1 MTKTLH
7 GKNYQLDK
15 NLTWTKFSLG
25 LNFHLDENPLDKML
39 LGQKLL
45 GQKVTWT
52 KITWTKI
59 GVPISN

>member
-15 NLTWTKFSLG
+15 NLTWIKFSLG
-25 LNFHLDENPLDKML
+25 RKS
-39 LGQKLL
+39 LGQNATWTKVAWT
-45 GQKVTWT
+45 KVTWT

-59 GVPISN
+59 AVPHLGDEFH